1 MKHAFFPLTPHNSH
15 ERDVVRAKANAKK
28 KELVCER
35 FTAFIATT
43 LRIQETRGSK
53 RIVTFAG
60 RSFVHLSQ
68 ARDFMMIAT

>member
-1 MKHAFFPLTPHNSH
+1 MKHAFFPLTLHNSH

-28 KELVCER
+28 ELVCER
-35 FTAFIATT
+35 FTASMATT

-60 RSFVHLSQ
+60 HSLVLLSQ
-68 ARDFMMIAT
+68 TRDFTMIAT